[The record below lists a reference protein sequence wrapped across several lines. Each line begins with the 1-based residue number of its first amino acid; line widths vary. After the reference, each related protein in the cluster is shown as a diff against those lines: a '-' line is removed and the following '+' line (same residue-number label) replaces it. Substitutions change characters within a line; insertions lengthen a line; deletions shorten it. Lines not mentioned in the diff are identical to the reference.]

1 MKAYKNHDKHS
12 ELKLFLSIIV
22 SSEVID
28 YLIILLQK
36 HSYTAYVVSMNTSK
50 EEEVFYPIYFI
61 GLDESHP
68 TKVKDEIQ
76 SVLIKFG
83 SCVMRR
89 W

>member
-36 HSYTAYVVSMNTSK
+36 TLNDLRML
-50 EEEVFYPIYFI
+50 FP
-61 GLDESHP
+61 
-68 TKVKDEIQ
+68 
-76 SVLIKFG
+76 
-83 SCVMRR
+83 
-89 W
+89 